1 MLLSFSDRPW
11 RVKLFTERPPACQ
24 RGPGNRTAREQGRG
38 RVLWTLSVLRS
49 PAALISSHRS
59 VPFSLG
65 DVPAAPALEDP
76 VRTDTHAR
84 PLTAWPQVAPQG
96 LKQFSCHTPRVTSS
110 ASSLSSFP
118 LSSTVHV
125 FMSPLSG
132 EPRSRVF
139 HSVSSRTPA

>member
-24 RGPGNRTAREQGRG
+24 RGPGTRTAREQGRG

-49 PAALISSHRS
+49 PAALVSSHRS

-65 DVPAAPALEDP
+65 DVPAAAALEDP

-84 PLTAWPQVAPQG
+84 PLTPQG
-96 LKQFSCHTPRVTSS
+96 LKQFSCHTARVTSS

-125 FMSPLSG
+125 FMSPLSD